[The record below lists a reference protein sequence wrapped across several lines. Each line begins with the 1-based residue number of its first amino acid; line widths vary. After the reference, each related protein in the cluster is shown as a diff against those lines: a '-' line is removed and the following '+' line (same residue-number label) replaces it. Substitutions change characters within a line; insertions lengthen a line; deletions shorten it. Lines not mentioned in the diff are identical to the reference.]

1 MTMPELRFKSNELL
15 REVSLSEVG
24 NFYGGLSGKTKSDFG
39 FGDSKFIT
47 YMNVFTNT
55 IAKQDMCDL
64 VMVGANEKQNLVVD
78 GDILFTQSS
87 ETPEE
92 VGMASVWTY
101 KQKVYLN
108 SFSFGLRVKNKQNV
122 DPVYLTY
129 LLRSPAYRKRIS
141 IQAQGISRYNLSSSR
156 LSTLKVKIPTLEE
169 QQKIAAFLTALDEK
183 ILLIDKTIASLND
196 LKRGLMDRLFKRRV
210 RFNGKD
216 GTTFGKWRLST
227 IGAEGTFYY
236 GKSAPKWSLSDTATT
251 PCIRYGDL
259 YTKHEYVVKDVDTYT
274 EIEREKLVFSKG
286 GEVLVPRV
294 GEDPLDFCK
303 CAYLPMKNI
312 AIGEMISVYETD
324 NDGLYISYYFNSQM
338 KKTFAKYVEGGNVS
352 NLYYTY
358 LEGIELEVPTI
369 DEQKRISDFL
379 SVLIEKIDV
388 NKNKKEKYVTLKR
401 AFMQQMFV

>member
-1 MTMPELRFKSNELL
+1 MTAPVLRFKVDGSSYPSWNEIKLKDCVNFSKGGTLSKTDLNPQGDVPCLL
-15 REVSLSEVG
+15 YGELYTTYGEVANSVISKTNRTADLVKSHKNDVLLPMSGETAEDIAKATCVLQEG
-24 NFYGGLSGKTKSDFG
+24 VAYGGDLMVMRSNSLNGSFLSYSLNSVNRRKISRIAQGKT
-39 FGDSKFIT
+39 
-47 YMNVFTNT
+47 
-55 IAKQDMCDL
+55 
-64 VMVGANEKQNLVVD
+64 VVH
-78 GDILFTQSS
+78 INSS
-87 ETPEE
+87 
-92 VGMASVWTY
+92 
-101 KQKVYLN
+101 
-108 SFSFGLRVKNKQNV
+108 RV
-122 DPVYLTY
+122 
-129 LLRSPAYRKRIS
+129 SEIS
-141 IQAQGISRYNLSSSR
+141 INVPR
-156 LSTLKVKIPTLEE
+156 LDE
-169 QQKIAAFLTALDEK
+169 QQKIAAFFTTLDEK
-183 ILLIDKTIASLND
+183 ILLIDKTIASLNN
-196 LKRGLMDRLFKRRV
+196 LKHGLMDCLFKRRV

-259 YTKHEYVVKDVDTYT
+259 YTKHEYVVKAVDTYT

-294 GEDPLDFCK
+294 GKDPLDFCK

-369 DEQKRISDFL
+369 DEQMKISDFL

-388 NKNKKEKYVTLKR
+388 NKNKKENYIRLKR